1 MSGQQN
7 TVLYIEDNA
16 ANRQLIEMILAR
28 RPGITLLL
36 AETGGGGLAVASE
49 RLPGLILLD
58 LSLPD
63 MDGIDVLTR
72 LKEESRTATIP
83 VYALSGDPHLQYREG
98 APLFDGFLA
107 KPIDIQKLFSVVDQH
122 LGS

>member
-1 MSGQQN
+1 MSGQHN

-16 ANRQLIEMILAR
+16 ANRQLLEMIIAR

-36 AETGGGGLAVASE
+36 AETGGDGLAMASQ

-63 MDGIDVLTR
+63 IDGPDVLAR
-72 LKEESRTATIP
+72 LKEDPKTAAIP
-83 VYALSGDPHLQYREG
+83 VYALSGDLHYRQPEG
-98 APLFDGFLA
+98 APDFDGFLA
-107 KPIDIQKLFSVVDQH
+107 KPLDIHKLFDVVDRY
-122 LGS
+122 LGG

>member
-1 MSGQQN
+1 MGGQQN

-28 RPGITLLL
+28 RPDVTLLM
-36 AETGGGGLAVASE
+36 AETGSSGLAVANE

-63 MDGIDVLTR
+63 MDGVDVLAHM
-72 LKEESRTATIP
+72 KKDPRTATIP
-83 VYALSGDPHLQYREG
+83 VFALSGDPHLQYREG
-98 APLFDGFLA
+98 APAFDGFLA
-107 KPIDIQKLFSVVDQH
+107 KPIDIRKLFSVIDQY
-122 LGS
+122 LNS